1 MTLVM
6 EWEFWGEDLNGWL
19 LSPYIVICL
28 LCMIQIIHQYG
39 FSLWE
44 PLLYNG
50 GLRVLGCSPS
60 GEAIA
65 TPKPLIYI

>member
-28 LCMIQIIHQYG
+28 LCMIQIISMG
-39 FSLWE
+39 FRYRS
-44 PLLYNG
+44 PLPVQWG
-50 GLRVLGCSPS
+50 AQGSWMF
-60 GEAIA
+60 
-65 TPKPLIYI
+65 TQW